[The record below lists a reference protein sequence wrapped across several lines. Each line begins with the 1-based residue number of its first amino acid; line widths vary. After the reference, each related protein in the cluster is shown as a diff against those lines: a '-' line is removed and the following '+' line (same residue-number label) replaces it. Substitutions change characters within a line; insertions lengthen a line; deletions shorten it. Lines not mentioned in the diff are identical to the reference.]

1 MSKVIGNHVGG
12 SHINQNGGILQDVFN
27 PSTGEVSAQVR
38 FTSASE
44 LDNVVKV
51 AKTAAPAWSATAPS
65 KRRQVMYRFKNLLE
79 KMLRKLPIV

>member
-44 LDNVVKV
+44 LDNVVKLQ
-51 AKTAAPAWSATAPS
+51 KQPLLLGL
-65 KRRQVMYRFKNLLE
+65 RQP
-79 KMLRKLPIV
+79 LPREVK